1 MNKDQIKG
9 AVKEAA
15 GKVQEKLGEV
25 TGNTKQQVKGLN
37 KEIAGHAQRK
47 VGDVKEALKDAAKKP

>member
-15 GKVQEKLGEV
+15 GNVQEKLGEL
-25 TGNTKQQVKGLN
+25 TGNAKQQIKGLN
-37 KEIAGHAQRK
+37 KEIAGKAQRK
-47 VGDVKEALKDAAKKP
+47 VGDVKEVLKDAAKKP